1 MRVFFICAIYCIVY
15 KVFGTSLKIIEYV
28 HFSQNEKKNR
38 KPQKHN
44 ANALT
49 FTFIF
54 ILKGRIPS
62 RPFFFFL
69 FVKNIGM
76 RLFLSFFFFSVFFF
90 YYPSL
95 FHRIRSNGLG
105 ISMD

>member
-1 MRVFFICAIYCIVY
+1 MRVFFLCAIYCIVY

-62 RPFFFFL
+62 RPFFFFFCKKYRNASV
-69 FVKNIGM
+69 FV
-76 RLFLSFFFFSVFFF
+76 FFFFFCFFF